1 MTEYK
6 DINLYFTTEGE
17 LVVAMT
23 WSKGIGGSVIDYNF
37 TFTDKDRIKRI
48 LDITDLYVNLPEF
61 VSIAENTD
69 ETIPKNTIKGNT
81 STILIEV

>member
-6 DINLYFTTEGE
+6 DISLYFTTEGE